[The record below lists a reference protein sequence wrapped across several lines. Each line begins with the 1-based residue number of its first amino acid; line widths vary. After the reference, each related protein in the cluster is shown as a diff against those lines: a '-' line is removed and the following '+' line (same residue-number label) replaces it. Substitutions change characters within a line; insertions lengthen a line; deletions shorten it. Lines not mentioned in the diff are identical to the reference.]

1 MVLTERDIKILIE
14 MLRWRFLLA
23 RQIKV
28 IGDFSSNQSLYRRL
42 KKLLDVGYVRR
53 TYYLYGVPAIYTT
66 TSKGIKAASLDT
78 SLAPATINPVQ
89 IKHDSAVIDTALYL
103 MLTAGISLSEMLTER
118 ELRHANGYGPSTHVP
133 DIVIPALSTS
143 YEIELTL
150 KGNTRLEKNIADAF
164 TRYNRTVYVIPHS
177 AARIKGKVQELAE
190 KYPSIKIL
198 DLEEVEKIVK
208 Q

>member
-1 MVLTERDIKILIE
+1 MVLTERDRKILIE

-28 IGDFSSNQSLYRRL
+28 IGVFNSNQSLYRRL
-42 KKLLDVGYVRR
+42 RKLLDFGYIRR
-53 TYYLYGVPAIYTT
+53 IYYLYGVPAIYTAT
-66 TSKGIKAASLDT
+66 TRGIKTASLDICL
-78 SLAPATINPVQ
+78 SPAAVNPAQ
-89 IKHDSAVIDTALYL
+89 IRHDAAVIDTALYL
-103 MLTAGISLSEMLTER
+103 MLTAGINLSEMLTER

-133 DIVIPALSTS
+133 DIVIPVLSTS

-164 TRYNRTVYVIPHS
+164 ARYNRTVYVIPHS

-190 KYPSIKIL
+190 KYPSIEIL